1 MIRDKGALFR
11 AYTRVSSLLGNKM
24 LTDRSSTTLMRWFR
38 YLWVLIRKEFL
49 AILVDPANRVTLIA
63 PVFIQAVLFGYAAS
77 YDVNHV
83 DYAVLDQSRSQSSQ
97 QVLAHLDG
105 SGIFKRTADLQNNQQ
120 IQQVINDRTALA
132 VITIP
137 ADFEDKLNSQE
148 ASPIQVI
155 LDGRNSSTAS
165 MAGSYISS
173 VVGQVNQERL
183 GTNSAIKVQARTWY
197 NPNVESRWGIM
208 PSLIATLSMMQTLLL
223 SALSVARERE
233 QGTFDQLL
241 VTPYTP
247 TQIMIG
253 KAIPP
258 IIIGVI
264 QSSIIL
270 AIILFWFQIPMNG
283 SLTLL
288 YFGLFAFNIAVVGV
302 GLSISAIALNMQ
314 QAMLYTFFLIMP
326 LTLLSGLLTPVQN
339 MPEVLNWLTYANPLR
354 FGIDLVQRVYLEGAS
369 FAQVK
374 WDFVP
379 MLILAIIT
387 LPLAAWLFRNRLS

>member
-1 MIRDKGALFR
+1 MA
-11 AYTRVSSLLGNKM
+11 
-24 LTDRSSTTLMRWFR
+24 TLMRWFL

-49 AILVDPANRVTLIA
+49 AILADPANRVTLIA

-105 SGIFKRTADLQNNQQ
+105 SGIFKKTADLQNNQQ

-137 ADFEDKLNSQE
+137 ADFEDKLNNQDS
-148 ASPIQVI
+148 SPFQVI

-183 GTNSAIKVQARTWY
+183 GTNSEITVQARTWY

-253 KAIPP
+253 KAIPR
-258 IIIGVI
+258 
-264 QSSIIL
+264 L
-270 AIILFWFQIPMNG
+270 LLELFN
-283 SLTLL
+283 
-288 YFGLFAFNIAVVGV
+288 
-302 GLSISAIALNMQ
+302 
-314 QAMLYTFFLIMP
+314 
-326 LTLLSGLLTPVQN
+326 
-339 MPEVLNWLTYANPLR
+339 
-354 FGIDLVQRVYLEGAS
+354 
-369 FAQVK
+369 
-374 WDFVP
+374 
-379 MLILAIIT
+379 
-387 LPLAAWLFRNRLS
+387 LPLF

>member
-1 MIRDKGALFR
+1 MQQFMATFQ
-11 AYTRVSSLLGNKM
+11 
-24 LTDRSSTTLMRWFR
+24 RWFH
-38 YLWVLIRKEFL
+38 YLVVLTKKEFL
-49 AILVDPANRVTLIA
+49 TILVDPANRITLII
-63 PVFIQAVLFGYAAS
+63 PIFLQALLFGYAAS

-83 DYAVLDQSRSQSSQ
+83 DYAVLDQSHSQASQ
-97 QVLAHLDG
+97 QILSHLDG
-105 SGIFKRTADLQNNQQ
+105 SGVFKRTADLQNTAQ
-120 IQQVINDRTALA
+120 IQQVINDRSALA

-137 ADFEDKLNSQE
+137 ADFEDKLNNNESS
-148 ASPIQVI
+148 AIQVV
-155 LDGRNSSTAS
+155 LDGRNSSTAG

-173 VVGQVNQERL
+173 IVTQVNQERL
-183 GTNSAIKVQARTWY
+183 GSTSAVTVQSRTWY
-197 NPNVESRWGIM
+197 NPNLESRWGMM

-258 IIIGVI
+258 ILIGVI

-283 SLTLL
+283 SLLL
-288 YFGLFAFNIAVVGV
+288 IYFGLFAFNIAVVGV

-339 MPEVLNWLTYANPLR
+339 MPNVLNWLTYANPLR
-354 FGIDLVQRVYLEGAS
+354 FGIDLVQRVYLEGAGFS
-369 FAQVK
+369 QVK
-374 WDFVP
+374 WDFLP
-379 MLILAIIT
+379 MLILALIT
-387 LPLAAWLFRNRLS
+387 LPLAAWLFKNRLS

>member
-1 MIRDKGALFR
+1 MKNS
-11 AYTRVSSLLGNKM
+11 VM
-24 LTDRSSTTLMRWFR
+24 TTLMQSFR

-49 AILVDPANRVTLIA
+49 AILADPANRVTLIA

-137 ADFEDKLNSQE
+137 ADFEDKLNNQE

-173 VVGQVNQERL
+173 VVGQVNRERL
-183 GTNSAIKVQARTWY
+183 GASSAIMVQARTWY

-258 IIIGVI
+258 IMIGVI

-379 MLILAIIT
+379 MLVLAIIT

>member
-1 MIRDKGALFR
+1 MA
-11 AYTRVSSLLGNKM
+11 
-24 LTDRSSTTLMRWFR
+24 TLMRWFL

-49 AILVDPANRVTLIA
+49 AILADPANRVTLIA

-105 SGIFKRTADLQNNQQ
+105 SGIFKKTADLQNNQQ

-137 ADFEDKLNSQE
+137 ADFEDKLNNQDS
-148 ASPIQVI
+148 SPFQVI

-183 GTNSAIKVQARTWY
+183 GTNSEITVQARTWY

-283 SLTLL
+283 SLILL

>member
-1 MIRDKGALFR
+1 M
-11 AYTRVSSLLGNKM
+11 
-24 LTDRSSTTLMRWFR
+24 TTLMRWFR
-38 YLWVLIRKEFL
+38 YLWVLTRKEFL
-49 AILVDPANRVTLIA
+49 AILADPANRVTLIA

-137 ADFEDKLNSQE
+137 ADFEDKLNRQE
-148 ASPIQVI
+148 SSPIQVI

-165 MAGSYISS
+165 MAGSYISN

-183 GTNSAIKVQARTWY
+183 GTNSAITVQARTWY

-283 SLTLL
+283 SLALL

-379 MLILAIIT
+379 MLVLAIIT

>member
-1 MIRDKGALFR
+1 MA
-11 AYTRVSSLLGNKM
+11 
-24 LTDRSSTTLMRWFR
+24 TLIRWFR

-83 DYAVLDQSRSQSSQ
+83 AYAVLDQSRSQSSQ

-120 IQQVINDRTALA
+120 IQHVINDRTALA

-137 ADFEDKLNSQE
+137 ADFEDKLNNQE

-155 LDGRNSSTAS
+155 LDGRNSLTAS

-183 GTNSAIKVQARTWY
+183 GTTSAITVKTRTWY
-197 NPNVESRWGIM
+197 NPNQESRWGIM

-258 IIIGVI
+258 ILIGVI
-264 QSSIIL
+264 QSTLIL
-270 AIILFWFQIPMNG
+270 MIILFWFQIPMNG
-283 SLTLL
+283 SLALL

-314 QAMLYTFFLIMP
+314 QAMLYAFFLIMP

-339 MPEVLNWLTYANPLR
+339 MPEILNWLTYANPLR
-354 FGIDLVQRVYLEGAS
+354 FGIDLVQRVYLEGAG

-379 MLILAIIT
+379 MLVLAIIT
-387 LPLAAWLFRNRLS
+387 LPLAAWLFRHRLS

>member
-1 MIRDKGALFR
+1 M
-11 AYTRVSSLLGNKM
+11 
-24 LTDRSSTTLMRWFR
+24 TTLMRWFR
-38 YLWVLIRKEFL
+38 YLCVLIRKEFL

-77 YDVNHV
+77 YDVNHA

-120 IQQVINDRTALA
+120 IQHVINDQTALA

-137 ADFEDKLNSQE
+137 ADFEDKLNNQE
-148 ASPIQVI
+148 SSPIQLI

-183 GTNSAIKVQARTWY
+183 GTNSAITVQARTWY

-283 SLTLL
+283 SLALL

>member
-1 MIRDKGALFR
+1 MQQFMATFQ
-11 AYTRVSSLLGNKM
+11 
-24 LTDRSSTTLMRWFR
+24 RWFY
-38 YLWVLIRKEFL
+38 YLVVLTKKEFL
-49 AILVDPANRVTLIA
+49 TILVDPANRITLII
-63 PVFIQAVLFGYAAS
+63 PIFLQALLFGYAAS

-83 DYAVLDQSRSQSSQ
+83 DYAVLDQSHSQASQ
-97 QVLAHLDG
+97 QILSHLDG
-105 SGIFKRTADLQNNQQ
+105 SGVFKRTADLQNTAQ
-120 IQQVINDRTALA
+120 IQQVINDRSALA

-137 ADFEDKLNSQE
+137 ADFEDKLNNNESS
-148 ASPIQVI
+148 AIQVV
-155 LDGRNSSTAS
+155 LDGRNSSTAG

-173 VVGQVNQERL
+173 IVTQVNQERL
-183 GTNSAIKVQARTWY
+183 GSTSAVTVQSRTWY
-197 NPNVESRWGIM
+197 NPNLESRWGMM

-258 IIIGVI
+258 ILIGVI

-283 SLTLL
+283 SLLL
-288 YFGLFAFNIAVVGV
+288 IYFGLFAFNIAVVGV

-339 MPEVLNWLTYANPLR
+339 MPNVLNWLTYANPLR
-354 FGIDLVQRVYLEGAS
+354 FGIDLVQRVYLEGAGFS
-369 FAQVK
+369 QVK
-374 WDFVP
+374 WDFLP
-379 MLILAIIT
+379 MLILAVIT
-387 LPLAAWLFRNRLS
+387 LPLAAWLFKNRLS

>member
-1 MIRDKGALFR
+1 MA
-11 AYTRVSSLLGNKM
+11 
-24 LTDRSSTTLMRWFR
+24 TLIRWFR

-137 ADFEDKLNSQE
+137 ADFEDKLNRQE
-148 ASPIQVI
+148 SSPIQVI

-165 MAGSYISS
+165 MAGSYISN

-183 GTNSAIKVQARTWY
+183 GTNSAITVQARTWY

-223 SALSVARERE
+223 SALSVARGRE
-233 QGTFDQLL
+233 QGTIEQLL
-241 VTPYTP
+241 VSP
-247 TQIMIG
+247 
-253 KAIPP
+253 
-258 IIIGVI
+258 
-264 QSSIIL
+264 
-270 AIILFWFQIPMNG
+270 
-283 SLTLL
+283 
-288 YFGLFAFNIAVVGV
+288 
-302 GLSISAIALNMQ
+302 
-314 QAMLYTFFLIMP
+314 
-326 LTLLSGLLTPVQN
+326 
-339 MPEVLNWLTYANPLR
+339 
-354 FGIDLVQRVYLEGAS
+354 
-369 FAQVK
+369 
-374 WDFVP
+374 
-379 MLILAIIT
+379 
-387 LPLAAWLFRNRLS
+387 